1 MTIQEKVEQ
10 VDNLYNELSKASC
23 FYIANSE
30 GLSVSLINEF
40 RKRCF
45 EKGIKY
51 KIIKNTLIRRALVK
65 LEEERKTEDFY
76 NAFSSKVL
84 KGASGILILEEASG
98 IPAKILKSFHKDM
111 DLDLPLFK
119 GAYVDGNIYIGSDYL
134 EELSTL
140 KSRKELIGNVITLL
154 QSPLKNILSALDSG
168 KNKLS
173 GLLKT
178 LSNR

>member
-1 MTIQEKVEQ
+1 MTIQEKAEQ

-30 GLSVSLINEF
+30 GLSVSLVNEF
-40 RKRCF
+40 RKKCF

-51 KIIKNTLIRRALVK
+51 KIIKNTLIKRALVK
-65 LEEERKTEDFY
+65 LEKEKKVEDFY
-76 NAFSSKVL
+76 KGFSDKVL
-84 KGASGILILEEASG
+84 KGVSGMLILEEVSG

-119 GAYVDGNIYIGSDYL
+119 GAYVDGDLYMGGNYL

-140 KSRKELIGNVITLL
+140 KSRGELIGNVITLL
-154 QSPLKNILSALDSG
+154 QSPIKNVLSALDSG

-178 LSNR
+178 LANR